1 MNTKKDIV
9 CFMTNTL
16 FVLGWILLTYI
27 SYQEFKIDIYEFES
41 KDMYAELCDS
51 NQMPTIIDST
61 DSLHNTKP
69 NVSNMTY
76 IGHTDI

>member
-61 DSLHNTKP
+61 DSLHSTKP
-69 NVSNMTY
+69 NVNNMTY
-76 IGHTDI
+76 MGHTDI

>member
-69 NVSNMTY
+69 NDNNMTY
-76 IGHTDI
+76 MGHTDI

>member
-61 DSLHNTKP
+61 DSLHNAKP
-69 NVSNMTY
+69 HINNMTY
-76 IGHTDI
+76 MGHTDI